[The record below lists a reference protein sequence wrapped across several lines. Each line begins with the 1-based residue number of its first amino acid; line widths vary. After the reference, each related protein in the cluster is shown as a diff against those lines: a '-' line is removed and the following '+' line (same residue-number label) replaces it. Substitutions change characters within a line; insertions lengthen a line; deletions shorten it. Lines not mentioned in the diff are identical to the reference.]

1 MKILSSSSAL
11 LLMLTTALAPGGG
24 AFQAAA
30 PRALP
35 GTLTSRGVRHGLPWQ
50 PSVAP
55 AIGRGLRAGRQ
66 QPANMMAET
75 EDKGIFGGLFSGM
88 FGGVEEASPDK
99 ARVVNAISSPAGWD
113 LSLDIGS
120 QIAKQLGGTG
130 EVMVWFVRRAARM
143 LD

>member
-1 MKILSSSSAL
+1 
-11 LLMLTTALAPGGG
+11 MLTTALAPGGG

-35 GTLTSRGVRHGLPWQ
+35 GTLTSRGVRQGLPCQ
-50 PSVAP
+50 PE
-55 AIGRGLRAGRQ
+55 IGRGLRAGRQ